1 MRIGITSMR
10 RKMKRRIDHE
20 PSSGSVFADIG
31 FENPDVVL
39 AKAEIARQVN
49 RTIGE
54 KGLTQS
60 EAAAILGI
68 DQPRVSALAKGRLSL
83 FSLEKLM
90 GFSSKLGSQVEIR
103 IGLPTQ
109 RQATRI
115 RVVDLATAGK
125 RSLSL

>member
-1 MRIGITSMR
+1 
-10 RKMKRRIDHE
+10 MKRRIDHE
-20 PSSGSVFADIG
+20 PSSGNVFADIG
-31 FENPDVVL
+31 LKNPDVVL

-49 RTIGE
+49 RAIVE

-60 EAAAILGI
+60 AAAAILGI

-103 IGLPTQ
+103 IGPSARRNPVRL
-109 RQATRI
+109 
-115 RVVDLATAGK
+115 RVVDLTTIGK
-125 RSLSL
+125 HQPASNG

>member
-1 MRIGITSMR
+1 
-10 RKMKRRIDHE
+10 MKRRIDHE
-20 PSSGSVFADIG
+20 PSSGNVFADIG
-31 FENPDVVL
+31 LQNPDVVL

-49 RTIGE
+49 RTNAD
-54 KGLTQS
+54 KRLTQS

-115 RVVDLATAGK
+115 RVVDLTTARK

>member
-1 MRIGITSMR
+1 
-10 RKMKRRIDHE
+10 MKRRIDHE
-20 PSSGSVFADIG
+20 PSSGNVFADVG
-31 FENPDVVL
+31 LQDPDVVL

-60 EAAAILGI
+60 DAAAILGI

-90 GFSSKLGSQVEIR
+90 GFSVKLGSQVEIR
-103 IGLPTQ
+103 IGPP
-109 RQATRI
+109 RPRKATSL
-115 RVVDLATAGK
+115 RVLDLKTAGK

>member
-1 MRIGITSMR
+1 MR

-20 PSSGSVFADIG
+20 PSSGNIFADIG
-31 FENPDVVL
+31 LRNPEVVL

-103 IGLPTQ
+103 IGLPA
-109 RQATRI
+109 RRNPARL
-115 RVVDLATAGK
+115 RVVDLSTIGK
-125 RSLSL
+125 HQPASNR

>member
-1 MRIGITSMR
+1 
-10 RKMKRRIDHE
+10 MKRRIDHE
-20 PSSGSVFADIG
+20 PSSGNVFADIG
-31 FENPDVVL
+31 LQNPDVVL

-54 KGLTQS
+54 QGLTQS

-103 IGLPTQ
+103 IGPPSQ
-109 RQATRI
+109 RKATSL
-115 RVVDLATAGK
+115 RVVDLTNAGK
-125 RSLSL
+125 RSLNL